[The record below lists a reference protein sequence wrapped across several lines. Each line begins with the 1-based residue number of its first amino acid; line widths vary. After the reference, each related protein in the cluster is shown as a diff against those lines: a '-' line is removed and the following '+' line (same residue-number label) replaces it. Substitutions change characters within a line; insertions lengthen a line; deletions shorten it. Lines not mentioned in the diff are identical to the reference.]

1 MNNSTPQIILN
12 VVGPIATNSY
22 ILYCPVT
29 KDAIIIDPG
38 GDPETI
44 EKSIDEK
51 SLNPTMVI
59 LTHGHSDHMASAA
72 EIMRNYNVGLAIHSD
87 DIETMKKSVEDA
99 PLWGLGKIEEPEV
112 EITLAEEDKIKVG
125 EITGTV
131 INTPGHTKGGISLK
145 FDGVVFAG
153 DTLFAGSIGRTDFFG
168 GNHETLLNSIRTKL
182 FELPD
187 DTIVYCG
194 HGPSTTIGDEKT
206 CNPFFNGIF

>member
-1 MNNSTPQIILN
+1 MNNNTPQIILN

-38 GDPETI
+38 GDPEII

-51 SLNPTMVI
+51 SLAPTMVI

-168 GNHETLLNSIRTKL
+168 GNHETLLDSIRTKL

-206 CNPFFNGIF
+206 CNPFFKGIF

>member
-1 MNNSTPQIILN
+1 MNNDTPQIIAN
-12 VVGPIATNSY
+12 VVGPFATNSY

-38 GDPETI
+38 GDPEII

-72 EIMRNYNVGLAIHSD
+72 EIMRNYNIGLAIHSD

-99 PLWGLGKIEEPEV
+99 PLWGLGIIEEPEV
-112 EITLAEEDKIKVG
+112 ETTLAGEDKIKVG

-145 FDGVVFAG
+145 FNGVVFAG

-168 GNHETLLNSIRTKL
+168 GNQKTLFDSIRTKL
-182 FELPD
+182 FKLPD

-194 HGPSTTIGDEKT
+194 HGPSTTIGDEKRH
-206 CNPFFNGIF
+206 NPFFNGIF

>member
-72 EIMRNYNVGLAIHSD
+72 EIMRNYNIGLAIHSD

-168 GNHETLLNSIRTKL
+168 GNHETLLDSIRTKL

-206 CNPFFNGIF
+206 CNPFFNGIL

>member
-1 MNNSTPQIILN
+1 MSNNTPQIIVN
-12 VVGPIATNSY
+12 IVGPMATNNY
-22 ILYCPVT
+22 VLYCPVT

-38 GDPETI
+38 GNPEI
-44 EKSIDEK
+44 IVKSIDEK
-51 SLNPTMVI
+51 SLNPTKII

-72 EIMRNYNVGLAIHSD
+72 EIMRRYNIGLAIHPD
-87 DIETMKKSVEDA
+87 DIETMKKSIEDA

-112 EITLAEEDKIKVG
+112 ENTLAEGDRIKFG

-131 INTPGHTKGGISLK
+131 LSTPGHTKGGISLK

-168 GNHETLLNSIRTKL
+168 GNLETLLDSIRTKL
-182 FELPD
+182 FNLPD

-194 HGPSTTIGDEKT
+194 HGPSTTIGNEKRH
-206 CNPFFNGIF
+206 NPFFNDMF

>member
-1 MNNSTPQIILN
+1 MNNNTPQIILN

-38 GDPETI
+38 GDPEII

-51 SLNPTMVI
+51 SLTPTMVI

-168 GNHETLLNSIRTKL
+168 GNHETLLDSIRTKL

-206 CNPFFNGIF
+206 CNPFFKGIF